1 MPVPDHV
8 AIANLV
14 YRYAELIDA
23 GDFEGIGELFADAVI
38 TAVGSDVSWR
48 GGQAITEMY
57 VDGTRRYPDG
67 TPRTKHVT
75 TNLVIE
81 IDDARE
87 LATCRSY
94 FTVLQQTADV
104 PLQPIIAGRYHDEF
118 RRAVQWHF
126 TRRHMIVD
134 LVGDLSQHLLF
145 EYRRPD

>member
-23 GDFEGIGELFADAVI
+23 GDFDGIGGLFADAVI
-38 TAVGSDVSWR
+38 TAEGSDVSWR
-48 GGQAITEMY
+48 GSQAITEMY

-81 IDDARE
+81 VDDARE

-94 FTVLQQTADV
+94 FTVLQQTDPV

-118 RRAVQWHF
+118 RRAVHWSF
-126 TRRHMIVD
+126 SRRHMIVD
-134 LVGDLSQHLLF
+134 LVGDLSRHLLF
-145 EYRRPD
+145 EYRRPE

>member
-23 GDFEGIGELFADAVI
+23 GDFDAIGELFGDAVI
-38 TAVGSDVSWR
+38 TAEGSDVSWR
-48 GGQAITEMY
+48 GSQAITEMY

-81 IDDARE
+81 VDDARE

-94 FTVLQQTADV
+94 FTVLQQTDIVA
-104 PLQPIIAGRYHDEF
+104 LQPIIAGRYHDEF
-118 RRAVQWHF
+118 RRAVHWSF
-126 TRRHMIVD
+126 ARRHMIVD

>member
-1 MPVPDHV
+1 MPAPDHV

-23 GDFEGIGELFADAVI
+23 GDFDGLGELFADAVI
-38 TAVGSDVSWR
+38 TAEGSDASWR
-48 GGQAITEMY
+48 GSEAITELY
-57 VDGTRRYPDG
+57 VGGTRRYPDG
-67 TPRTKHVT
+67 TPRSKHVT

-81 IDDARE
+81 VDDARE

-94 FTVLQQTADV
+94 FTVLQQTDAL
-104 PLQPIIAGRYHDEF
+104 PLQPIVAGRYHDEF
-118 RRAVQWHF
+118 RRAVHWHF

-145 EYRRPD
+145 DYRRPE

>member
-23 GDFEGIGELFADAVI
+23 GDFNGLGALFGDAAVTAEGSE
-38 TAVGSDVSWR
+38 VSWR
-48 GGQAITEMY
+48 GAQAISEMY
-57 VDGTRRYPDG
+57 IGSTRRHDDG

-87 LATCRSY
+87 RATCRSY
-94 FTVLQQTADV
+94 YTVFQQTDEV
-104 PLQPIIAGRYHDEF
+104 PLQPIVAGRYRDEF
-118 RRAVQWHF
+118 QRAVHWRF

-134 LVGDLSQHLLF
+134 LVGDLSKHLLF
-145 EYRRPD
+145 EFPPP